1 MELVSVLEVVV
12 HTEELEQDTIAEAA
26 NTEADDLKV
35 YTRVRL
41 AFCSKETFLTLFESL
56 IILNTS
62 ATHIILQHIKN
73 TNIKNTNIITKNF
86 KL

>member
-26 NTEADDLKV
+26 NAAAEADDLKV

-56 IILNTS
+56 ILQ
-62 ATHIILQHIKN
+62 QHILYSCTTTYQKYKYYN
-73 TNIKNTNIITKNF
+73 KE
-86 KL
+86 L

>member
-41 AFCSKETFLTLFESL
+41 AFLFKRNVPHSL
-56 IILNTS
+56 RILN
-62 ATHIILQHIKN
+62 N
-73 TNIKNTNIITKNF
+73 P
-86 KL
+86 

>member
-26 NTEADDLKV
+26 NTAAEADDLKV

-41 AFCSKETFLTLFESL
+41 AFCSKETFLTLF
-56 IILNTS
+56 
-62 ATHIILQHIKN
+62 
-73 TNIKNTNIITKNF
+73 
-86 KL
+86 